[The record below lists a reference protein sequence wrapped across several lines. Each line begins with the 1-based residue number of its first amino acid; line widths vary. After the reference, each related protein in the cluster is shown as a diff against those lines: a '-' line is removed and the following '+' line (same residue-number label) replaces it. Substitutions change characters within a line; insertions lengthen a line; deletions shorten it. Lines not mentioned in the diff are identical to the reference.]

1 MSRIK
6 ELLIVASSSEIILH
20 WVRWQLVFGDGLP
33 LGLIGSGFTFSQL
46 RSASVLSWSA
56 LVY

>member
-46 RSASVLSWSA
+46 RSVSVLSWSA